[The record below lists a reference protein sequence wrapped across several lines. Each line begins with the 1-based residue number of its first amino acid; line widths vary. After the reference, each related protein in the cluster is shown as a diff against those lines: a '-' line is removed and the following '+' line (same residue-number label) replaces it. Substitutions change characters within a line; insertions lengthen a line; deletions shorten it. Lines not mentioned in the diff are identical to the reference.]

1 MSENMISKIKI
12 GNIEY
17 ELGTTINN
25 VNGLQDA
32 LDSKATENF
41 VMTKIAEAELSG
53 SDVDLSWYATK
64 EYVDSSIENI
74 DIPTGFI
81 AQPEAPEDTSVL
93 WLDTDDDSVG
103 SGGNVDY
110 VTPQIFGAKADG
122 ITDDTDAIQSALD
135 ASSFVYIPDGVYM
148 INASNNGWGTETTGG
163 IYPRSGQRIVLSNNA
178 KLKAITNTN
187 GFYNVV
193 NIKEVHDVHII
204 GGIVEGDNS
213 SHTGTS
219 GDQAYG
225 IGIRAAKNITIEN
238 MEIYNCW
245 SDSITVGYNHG
256 VDSSNVKI
264 LNCVLHDNKRQ
275 GISIAGCDTALIRGC
290 EIYNI
295 SGKMPQSGIDIEADG
310 DIARA
315 NNITIDSCYIHD
327 TASASVIAGGNT
339 PTNVKI
345 INNNLDGL
353 NISSG
358 EDVLVDNCRISSL
371 YGAADT
377 NVFVCNSNIAKVV
390 IAGSNFLFSNCN
402 FQNVGADAIIQASL
416 DYFPNRISERVSF
429 NHCRFK
435 TTSECT
441 RLMLLSGSVDA
452 PYYPEKVIEFADCKI
467 DLKAG
472 TSFSNRMPGE
482 ELRLEGCD
490 LNVKDNAYQAFT
502 INNVVPTR
510 FLVRNSRIRCS
521 ATMSYLFSTNANVA
535 HYIDFS
541 NNEFPAFNQM
551 LCCDSGATGTVRL
564 LSNRMSNTKIIG
576 TNTITVYAVN
586 DVMDE
591 SKLPAAINE
600 ALAQAKASG
609 EFDGANGKDGS
620 NGVSTTHSWNGTVL
634 TVTSASGTSSADLK
648 GTKGDSGKTPVMGT
662 DYFTAADKAE
672 MVTQVK
678 NSLTSE
684 TWTFELENGS
694 TVSKVV
700 LLG

>member
-1 MSENMISKIKI
+1 MARIKYYDHKTGKWKYADAQVGI
-12 GNIEY
+12 PGEKGEKGDKGDKGATGATGAQGNPGKDGTSVTHSWN
-17 ELGTTINN
+17 GTTLTVTSASGTSSANLKGEKGDKGDKGD
-25 VNGLQDA
+25 NG
-32 LDSKATENF
+32 EPG
-41 VMTKIAEAELSG
+41 EPG
-53 SDVDLSWYATK
+53 C
-64 EYVDSSIENI
+64 
-74 DIPTGFI
+74 
-81 AQPEAPEDTSVL
+81 
-93 WLDTDDDSVG
+93 
-103 SGGNVDY
+103 
-110 VTPQIFGAKADG
+110 VTPQMFGAKADG
-122 ITDDTDAIQSALD
+122 VADDTVAIQAALD
-135 ASSFVYIPDGVYM
+135 AYSHVYFPDGVYM

-163 IYPRSGQRIVLSNNA
+163 IYPRSGQRIFLSNNA

-204 GGIVEGDNS
+204 GGIVEGDNA

-245 SDSITVGYNHG
+245 SDSIIVGYNQG
-256 VDSSNVKI
+256 VDCSNVKI

-275 GISIAGCDTALIRGC
+275 GISIVGCNSALISGC

-295 SGKMPQSGIDIEADG
+295 SGKMPQSGIDIEPDG
-310 DIARA
+310 DVARA

-327 TASASVIAGGNT
+327 TKSASIIVGGND

-353 NISSG
+353 NVSNG
-358 EDVLVDNCRISSL
+358 EDILVDNCRIASL

-390 IAGSNFLFSNCN
+390 IAGSNLLFNNCN
-402 FQNVGADAIIQASL
+402 FQNVTNDVIIQASL

-435 TTSECT
+435 AVSGCP
-441 RLMLLSGSVDA
+441 RLMLLNHHNDA
-452 PYYPEKVIEFADCKI
+452 PHYPERVVEFISCEI
-467 DLKAG
+467 DLQAG
-472 TSFSNRMPGE
+472 ASFSNCMPGE
-482 ELRLEGCD
+482 ELRLEGCY
-490 LNVKDNAYQAFT
+490 LIVKDNAYQAFT
-502 INNVVPTR
+502 INNPTTSR
-510 FLVRNSRIRCS
+510 FIVRNSRVSCS
-521 ATMSYLFSTNANVA
+521 TSMSYLFSVNANVA

-541 NNEFPAFNQM
+541 NNEFPVSTQM
-551 LCCDSGATGTVRL
+551 LYCDSGATGTVRL
-564 LSNRMSNTKIIG
+564 LNNRMSNTKIVG
-576 TNTITVYAVN
+576 ANTITVYSAN

-591 SKLPAAINE
+591 SKLPAAINT

-609 EFDGANGKDGS
+609 EFDGAPG
-620 NGVSTTHSWNGTVL
+620 
-634 TVTSASGTSSADLK
+634 A
-648 GTKGDSGKTPVMGT
+648 KGDKGDKGDTGAQGIQGIQGEPGAKGDTGAKGDKGDKGDTGAAGADGKTPVLGT
-662 DYFTAADKAE
+662 DYFTTADKAE
-672 MVTQVK
+672 MVGQVK